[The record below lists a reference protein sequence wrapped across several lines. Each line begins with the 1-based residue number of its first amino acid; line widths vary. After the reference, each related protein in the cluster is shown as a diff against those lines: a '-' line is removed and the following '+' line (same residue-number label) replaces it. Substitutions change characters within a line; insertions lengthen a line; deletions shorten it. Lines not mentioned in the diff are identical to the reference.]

1 MRTKTIVAVFTI
13 LFLVGTVFAGGNSDN
28 DNKVEKRAFIATEY
42 TLAILD
48 PGVVSVS
55 DGILHIRGMVQLAY
69 DVTSDP
75 SLSGYFREV
84 FNANIT
90 YVDGVLGSGTGWG
103 TFQSCDEA
111 GEPVPGWDGKFV
123 AQIFD
128 LTNLNWI
135 GETNAQGTG
144 QNEGLRLKTSSATD
158 GGPATLV
165 GVIEG
170 RSK

>member
-1 MRTKTIVAVFTI
+1 MRTTTIIA
-13 LFLVGTVFAGGNSDN
+13 LFVVLLAGTAFAGGTSDN
-28 DNKVEKRAFIATEY
+28 ANKIQKRAFIATEY

-55 DGILHIRGMVQLAY
+55 DGILHIRRMVQLTY

-103 TFQSCDEA
+103 TFQSCDET

-123 AQIFD
+123 VQIFD

-158 GGPATLV
+158 GGSATLV

-170 RSK
+170 GSK